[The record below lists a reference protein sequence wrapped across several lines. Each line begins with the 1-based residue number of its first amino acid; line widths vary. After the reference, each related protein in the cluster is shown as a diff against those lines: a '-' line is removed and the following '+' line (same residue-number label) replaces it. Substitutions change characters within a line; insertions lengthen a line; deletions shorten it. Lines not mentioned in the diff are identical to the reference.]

1 MDVLDCKGAAYTFLD
16 NIQETKESKKQMVKS
31 KKQNE
36 EEDEGQVTNKNIKC
50 LCVNFA
56 LAHRRRLAHRR
67 STMNRMC
74 LQLPKRIHLSRT
86 RR

>member
-16 NIQETKESKKQMVKS
+16 NIQPKSKKQKAKS

-36 EEDEGQVTNKNIKC
+36 EEEEKVTNKNIKC